1 MSYITVNPED
11 QTDCQHEHIEHQSSG
26 GWHFS
31 DDGPWDDIKEVDICL
46 DCGCEVKPAY
56 EPILQGEELPL

>member
-1 MSYITVNPED
+1 MTYVTVNPEAE
-11 QTDCQHEHIEHQSSG
+11 TGCRHEHIEFQSTG

-31 DDGPWDDIKEVDICL
+31 NGDVWDDIKEVDICL
-46 DCGCEVKPAY
+46 DCGCEVKPAH